1 MQFQSLMQNQAMDET
16 IRKRLQERFV
26 KNNENQVQVGLV
38 KFLNESRILSDFS
51 LKPTGFNPAKCWGF
65 LVK

>member
-38 KFLNESRILSDFS
+38 EFLNESIDEFVFYHISRV
-51 LKPTGFNPAKCWGF
+51 PAIEF
-65 LVK
+65 T